1 MCLIEFV
8 LFKQTTAYEMR
19 ISDWSSDVCSS
30 DLVTHSVEVSAMRF
44 SRDWIAR
51 GLDAAVAHP
60 EGLHGPRITL
70 PTDSMPSVGLRAE
83 RLETGNTYRRN
94 RSSANR
100 IYSVVSGCGPSRVAG
115 ETVCCGRGATFSF
128 TSRPGVEHHTE

>member
-1 MCLIEFV
+1 
-8 LFKQTTAYEMR
+8 
-19 ISDWSSDVCSS
+19 
-30 DLVTHSVEVSAMRF
+30 MRF

-100 IYSVVSGCGPSRVAG
+100 IYSVVSGCGTSRVDG
-115 ETVCCGRGATFSF
+115 EKVCRSEEH
-128 TSRPGVEHHTE
+128 TSELQSLMRNSYDVF

>member
-1 MCLIEFV
+1 
-8 LFKQTTAYEMR
+8 
-19 ISDWSSDVCSS
+19 
-30 DLVTHSVEVSAMRF
+30 MRF

-60 EGLHGPRITL
+60 EGLHGPRITP

-100 IYSVVSGCGPSRVAG
+100 IYSVVSGCGTSRVDG
-115 ETVCCGRGATFSF
+115 QKVCWERGDTFSVP
-128 TSRPGVEHHTE
+128 SGHWVAHRADGAARHIQMLDHTL